1 MNSRIRAKLL
11 PLAIASLLA
20 APAAFAQETSSTI
33 SGRVLDAS
41 GQPVSNA
48 TVTIVHEPSGT
59 TKTTTTDAAGRY
71 SAQGLRVGG
80 PFDVTATKDGTPS
93 ARQDNVYL
101 QLGADTA
108 VNLSAGAAANAAD
121 ATALGAVTVS
131 AVSGQFT
138 SENKGLGTNISQAE
152 LKAAPSP
159 SGNIA
164 DIARRDP
171 RVNVDHGTGAI
182 SANGQNTRLNNIKVD
197 GLGVG
202 DPFGLNST
210 GMPTVGSPVSL
221 DTIDSFNISTA
232 NYDVGSDTVGAE
244 INAVTKSGTN
254 EFHGS
259 AYYGFKNASSMVGK
273 AGWLDNNRDYTEFDR
288 NWKAGATVGGPIIK
302 DKLFFFAG
310 YEKEEVTGL
319 SSGAVNGLD
328 PTLANSTLNKV
339 SPADLQ
345 KIINGANALGLTP
358 GTTAA
363 NAGTLVD
370 KRYIAK
376 IDWNITDGHRM
387 NLAYSRTKETK
398 PNPQGNGVNS
408 IGLSSY
414 WYTVNTDIKNYTLQ
428 SFDDWSDNFSSEAK
442 VGYSD
447 YQLNRSVDTQQ
458 PQITVRVNNT
468 NFGTAA
474 TGPTVN
480 LGEDQFSH
488 YNSASVKSLNAMWAG
503 TLYLDDHTIKGGFE
517 WERNR
522 IYNLFGRTEFGAYT
536 FGNNGANN
544 IANGLYSN
552 YSLYQPAPGYSL
564 NDIAAQWEL
573 RRHTFFLQDTWQ
585 PTENLS
591 VQFGFRVNR
600 YLTDDK
606 PLYNADFA
614 RTYGFSN
621 ANTINGS
628 KLVEPRFS
636 FNYTFDSEYKTQL
649 RGGVGLFQSDP
660 PTVWMTNPY
669 QNNGINIVTYSYD
682 RGANGLCTLGT
693 QKNIPCP
700 QFSADP
706 FKQPT
711 SGPGVVPQQAVDTV
725 DKNFKLPSVWKSSL
739 AFDRELP
746 WQGIIGTIEWQHIEV
761 QDGILYQNLNLGAPT
776 GIMPDGRFTYAGCIG
791 GSKPLNGPAAT
802 NCAAVSNGV
811 NNLNGANT
819 GGANARFRQNG
830 RFAQGVTYLTNTKKG
845 GSDTVTLSFS
855 KPMADGWAWSIAA
868 TGGHA
873 SEVNPGTSS
882 QATSNYSNSA
892 WYNPNEDVASTSNT
906 NIAKRLNASLTWQ
919 HNFFGDYATTVSAFY
934 DGHSGVPY
942 SWIFGNDSNGD
953 SYSKDLAYIP
963 TRGDGTIFRNANGS
977 AAASQA
983 LVDQFYGYIQGD
995 DYLRK
1000 KQGEVA
1006 RRNGAT
1012 SAWVNQIDLS
1022 LSQEIP
1028 GIFKGNKGEI
1038 RLDIYNFLNLVNKD
1052 WGQQS
1057 YIGFPYTRNLAN
1069 FGGVDPATGKYIYNL
1084 PTDANGN
1091 YQPGQKAIYD
1101 APTDNSATKVNP
1113 VSRWSAML
1121 TVRYTF

>member
-1 MNSRIRAKLL
+1 MNSRVRAKLL
-11 PLAIASLLA
+11 PFAIASLLA
-20 APAAFAQETSSTI
+20 APAFAQETSSTI

-41 GQPVSNA
+41 GQPVANA
-48 TVTIVHEPSGT
+48 TVVIVHEPSGT
-59 TKTTTTDAAGRY
+59 SKTTTTDASGRY

-80 PFDVTATKDGTPS
+80 PFDVTATKDGMPS
-93 ARQDNVYL
+93 VRQDNVYL
-101 QLGADTA
+101 QLGSDTA
-108 VNLSAGAAANAAD
+108 VNLTASAASAAD

-138 SENKGLGTNISQAE
+138 SENKGLGTNISQRE

-159 SGNIA
+159 SRNIA

-182 SANGQNTRLNNIKVD
+182 SANGQNTRMNSIKVD

-232 NYDVGSDTVGAE
+232 NYDVASDTVGAE

-259 AYYGFKNASSMVGK
+259 VYYGFKNASSMVGK

-288 NWKAGATVGGPIIK
+288 NWTAGATVGGPIIK

-328 PTLANSTLNKV
+328 PSLSRSTINKV
-339 SPADLQ
+339 SPGDLQ
-345 KIINGANALGLTP
+345 SIINAANGLGLQP
-358 GTTAA
+358 GSLGA
-363 NAGTLVD
+363 NAGTLTD

-387 NLAYSRTKETK
+387 NLAYSRTKEVK
-398 PNPQGNGVNS
+398 PNPQGNGAS
-408 IGLSSY
+408 TIGLSSY
-414 WYTVNTDIKNYTLQ
+414 WYTVNSDIKNYTLQ
-428 SFDDWSDNFSSEAK
+428 SFDDWTDNFSSETK
-442 VGYSD
+442 IGYSD
-447 YQLNRSVDTQQ
+447 YQLNRSVPYQQ
-458 PQITVRVNNT
+458 PQITVRLNNT
-468 NFGTAA
+468 GFGSSA
-474 TGPTVN
+474 TGPTIN

-503 TLYLDDHTIKGGFE
+503 TLYLDEHTIKGGFE

-536 FGNNGANN
+536 FGNNGLTNFGP
-544 IANGLYSN
+544 GLYSN
-552 YSLYQPAPGYSL
+552 YSLYQPAPGFSL

-573 RRHTFFLQDTWQ
+573 RRQTFFLQDTWQ
-585 PTENLS
+585 PTDNLS
-591 VQFGFRVNR
+591 VQYGFRVNK

-606 PLYNADFA
+606 PLYNADFQ
-614 RTYGFSN
+614 RSFGFSN

-628 KLVEPRFS
+628 KLVEPRLS

-682 RGANGLCTLGT
+682 RQANGLCNLGS

-700 QFSADP
+700 AFSANP
-706 FKQPT
+706 FEQPT
-711 SGPGVVPQQAVDTV
+711 SGPGTVPQQAVDTV

-746 WQGIIGTIEWQHIEV
+746 WQGIIASIEWQHLDV

-776 GIMPDGRFTYAGCIG
+776 GIMPDGRYTYAGCIG
-791 GSKPLNGPAAT
+791 GSTPLGGPTGAACGGANANG
-802 NCAAVSNGV
+802 S
-811 NNLNGANT
+811 NT
-819 GGANARFRQNG
+819 GGANARYRQNG
-830 RFAQGVTYLTNTKKG
+830 RFAQGVTYLTNTHKG
-845 GSDTVTLSFS
+845 GADTVTLSFT
-855 KPMADGWAWSIAA
+855 KPMENGWSWSVAA
-868 TGGHA
+868 TGGH
-873 SEVNPGTSS
+873 STEVNPGTSS

-892 WYNPNEDVASTSNT
+892 WYNPNEDVASTANT

-919 HNFFGDYATTVSAFY
+919 HNFFGDYATTISAFY
-934 DGHSGVPY
+934 DGHTGVPY

-963 TRGDGTIFRNANGS
+963 TRGDGTLFRNSGGT
-977 AAASQA
+977 AAASQQ
-983 LVDQFYGYIQGD
+983 LVDQFYSYIQSD

-1000 KQGEVA
+1000 HQGKVA

-1022 LSQEIP
+1022 LSQEVP

-1069 FGGVDPATGKYIYNL
+1069 FGGVDPTTGKYIYNL

-1091 YQPGQKAIYD
+1091 YQPGQKAVYD

-1121 TVRYTF
+1121 TLRYTF

>member
-1 MNSRIRAKLL
+1 MQKRIRAKLL
-11 PLAIASLLA
+11 PLAIASLIA
-20 APAAFAQETSSTI
+20 APSAFAQETSSTI
-33 SGRVLDAS
+33 SGRVLDSA

-59 TKTTTTDAAGRY
+59 TKTTTTDANGRY
-71 SAQGLRVGG
+71 SAQGLRPGG
-80 PFDVTATKDGTPS
+80 PFDVTANKDGVPS
-93 ARQDNVYL
+93 ARQDQVYL
-101 QLGADTA
+101 SLGADTA
-108 VNLSAGAAANAAD
+108 VNLTSGAAANAAD

-131 AVSGQFT
+131 AVSGQFS
-138 SENKGLGTNISQAE
+138 SENKGLGTTISQAQ
-152 LKAAPSP
+152 LKATPAP

-164 DIARRDP
+164 DIARLDP

-182 SANGQNTRLNNIKVD
+182 SANGQNSRMNAIKVD

-210 GMPTVGSPVSL
+210 GMPTVGSPVSM
-221 DTIDSFNISTA
+221 DTLDSFNISTA
-232 NYDVGSDTVGAE
+232 NYDVSSDTIGAD

-259 AYYGFKNASSMVGK
+259 VYYGFKNASSMVGD
-273 AGWLDNNRDYTEFDR
+273 AGWINNGQDREYTEFDR

-328 PTLANSTLNKV
+328 PSLAASNNNKV
-339 SPADLQ
+339 SSADLART
-345 KIINGANALGLTP
+345 IANAQGLGIVP
-358 GTTAA
+358 GTLGA
-363 NAGTLVD
+363 NAGTLTD

-387 NLAYSRTKETK
+387 NLAYSRTKEVK
-398 PNPQGNGVNS
+398 PNPQGNGASS

-414 WYTVNTDIKNYTLQ
+414 WYTVNSDIKNYTLQ
-428 SFDDWSDNFSSEAK
+428 SFDDWSDIFSSETK
-442 VGYSD
+442 IGYSD
-447 YQLNRSVDTQQ
+447 YSLNRSVDTQQ
-458 PQITVRVNNT
+458 PMLTVRVNS
-468 NFGTAA
+468 GIGSAQG
-474 TGPTVN
+474 TGPTIN

-488 YNSASVKSLNAMWAG
+488 YNSASVKTLNAMWAG

-536 FGNNGANN
+536 FANGINSLANGA
-544 IANGLYSN
+544 YSN

-585 PTENLS
+585 PTDNLS
-591 VQFGFRVNR
+591 VQFGFRVNK

-606 PLYNADFA
+606 PLYNATFEQK
-614 RTYGFSN
+614 YGFSN
-621 ANTINGS
+621 AATVNGS
-628 KLVEPRFS
+628 KLVEPRLS

-682 RGANGLCTLGT
+682 RNADGTCRLGS
-693 QKNIPCP
+693 QLSIACP
-700 QFSADP
+700 AFSPDP
-706 FKQPT
+706 LKQQT
-711 SGPGVVPQQAVDTV
+711 SGPGTQPQMAVDTV
-725 DKNFKLPSVWKSSL
+725 DKNFKLPSVWKSSI

-746 WQGIIGTIEWQHIEV
+746 WMGIIGSIEYQHLDV
-761 QDGILYQNLNLGAPT
+761 QDGIFYQNLNIGGPT
-776 GIMPDGRFTYAGCIG
+776 GQMPDGRFTYYGCIG
-791 GSKPLNGPAAT
+791 GSTPIGAAA
-802 NCAAVSNGV
+802 NCATSNAT
-811 NNLNGANT
+811 GAALSTNRNRYR
-819 GGANARFRQNG
+819 ADG
-830 RFAQGVTYLTNTKKG
+830 RFAQAVTYLTNTSKG
-845 GSDTVTLSFS
+845 GADTVTLSFT
-855 KPMADGWAWSIAA
+855 KPMENGWSWSVSA

-873 SEVNPGTSS
+873 TEVNPGTSS
-882 QATSNYSNSA
+882 QASSNYSNSA
-892 WYNPNEDVASTSNT
+892 WTNPNEDVASTANT
-906 NIAKRLNASLTWQ
+906 NIAKRLNASITWQ
-919 HNFFGDYATTVSAFY
+919 HAFFGDYNTTVSAFY

-942 SWIFGNDSNGD
+942 SWVFGNDANGD

-963 TRGDGTIFRNANGS
+963 TRNDGTAFRTANGAS
-977 AAASQA
+977 AASDA
-983 LVDQFYGYIQGD
+983 LVNQFFDYIQHD
-995 DYLRK
+995 PSLRK
-1000 KQGEVA
+1000 NQGKIA
-1006 RRNGAT
+1006 RRNDAV
-1012 SAWVNQIDLS
+1012 SSWVNQIDLG

-1038 RLDIYNFLNLVNKD
+1038 RLDIYNFLNLLNKD

-1057 YIGFPYTRNLAN
+1057 YVGFPYTRTLAN
-1069 FGGVDPATGKYIYNL
+1069 FGGVDAQGNYIYNL
-1084 PTDANGN
+1084 PTDAQGN
-1091 YQPGQKAIYD
+1091 YAPGSKAVYD
-1101 APTDNSATKVNP
+1101 APTDNSATKLNP
-1113 VSRWSAML
+1113 VSRWSAQL

>member
-1 MNSRIRAKLL
+1 MNSRVRAKLL
-11 PLAIASLLA
+11 PFAIASLLA
-20 APAAFAQETSSTI
+20 APAFAQETSSTI
-33 SGRVLDAS
+33 SGRVVDAS
-41 GQPVSNA
+41 GQPVANA
-48 TVTIVHEPSGT
+48 TVVIVHEPSGT
-59 TKTTTTDAAGRY
+59 TKTTTTDASGRY

-80 PFDVTATKDGTPS
+80 PFDVTATKDGMPS
-93 ARQDNVYL
+93 VRQDNVYL
-101 QLGADTA
+101 QLGSDTA
-108 VNLSAGAAANAAD
+108 VNLTASAASTAD

-138 SENKGLGTNISQAE
+138 SENKGLGTNISQRE

-159 SGNIA
+159 SRNIA

-182 SANGQNTRLNNIKVD
+182 SANGQNTRMNNIKVD

-254 EFHGS
+254 DFHGS
-259 AYYGFKNASSMVGK
+259 VYYGFKNASSMVGD
-273 AGWLDNNRDYTEFDR
+273 AGWLDNNKEYREFDR
-288 NWKAGATVGGPIIK
+288 NWTAGATVGGPIIK

-328 PTLANSTLNKV
+328 PSLSSSTSNRIA
-339 SPADLQ
+339 PGDLQ
-345 KIINGANALGLTP
+345 SVIDAARGLGLQP
-358 GTTAA
+358 GSLGA
-363 NAGTLVD
+363 NAGTLTD

-376 IDWNITDGHRM
+376 LDWNITDGHRM
-387 NLAYSRTKETK
+387 NLAYSRTKEVK
-398 PNPQGNGVNS
+398 PNPQGNFSDAV
-408 IGLSSY
+408 GLSSY
-414 WYTVNTDIKNYTLQ
+414 WYTVNSDIKNYTLQ
-428 SFDDWSDNFSSEAK
+428 SFDDWTDNFSSETK
-442 VGYSD
+442 IGYSD

-458 PQITVRVNNT
+458 PQVAVRINSVP
-468 NFGTAA
+468 FGGTAS
-474 TGPTVN
+474 GPTVN
-480 LGEDQFSH
+480 LGEDQYSH
-488 YNSASVKSLNAMWAG
+488 YNSASVKTLNAMWAG
-503 TLYLDDHTIKGGFE
+503 TLYLDEHTIKGGFE

-536 FGNNGANN
+536 FGADGLTNFPL
-544 IANGLYSN
+544 GLYSN
-552 YSLYQPAPGYSL
+552 YSLYRPAQGYSL

-585 PTENLS
+585 PTDNLS
-591 VQFGFRVNR
+591 VQFGFRVNK

-606 PLYNADFA
+606 PLYNATFQQ
-614 RTYGFSN
+614 RFGFSN

-628 KLVEPRFS
+628 KLVEPRLS
-636 FNYTFDSEYKTQL
+636 FNYSFDSEYKTQL

-682 RGANGLCTLGT
+682 RQADGVTCKLGKQTL
-693 QKNIPCP
+693 PCP
-700 QFSADP
+700 AFSPDP
-706 FKQPT
+706 FNQPT
-711 SGPGVVPQQAVDTV
+711 SGAGTTPQMAVDTV

-746 WQGIIGTIEWQHIEV
+746 WQGIIASIEWQHLDV

-776 GIMPDGRFTYAGCIG
+776 GIMPDGRYTYAGCIG
-791 GSKPLNGPAAT
+791 GSTPLGGPTGATCTGANANG
-802 NCAAVSNGV
+802 S
-811 NNLNGANT
+811 NT
-819 GGANARFRQNG
+819 GGSNARYRADG
-830 RFAQGVTYLTNTKKG
+830 RFAQGVTYLTNTHKG
-845 GSDTVTLSFS
+845 GADTVTLSFT
-855 KPMADGWAWSIAA
+855 KPMENGWSWSVAA
-868 TGGHA
+868 TGGH
-873 SEVNPGTSS
+873 STEVNPGTSS
-882 QATSNYSNSA
+882 QATSNFSNSA
-892 WYNPNEDVASTSNT
+892 WYNPNEDVASTANT

-919 HNFFGDYATTVSAFY
+919 HNFFGDYATTISAFY

-942 SWIFGNDSNGD
+942 SWIFSNDANGD

-963 TRGDGTIFRNANGS
+963 TRGDGTIFRNSKGT
-977 AAASQA
+977 AAASQQ
-983 LVDQFYGYIQGD
+983 LVDQFYNFIQND

-1000 KQGEVA
+1000 HQGEVA
-1006 RRNGAT
+1006 RRNGAKA
-1012 SAWVNQIDLS
+1012 AWVNQIDLS

-1028 GIFKGNKGEI
+1028 GIFAGNKGEI

-1057 YIGFPYTRNLAN
+1057 YVGFPYTRNLAA
-1069 FGGVDPATGKYIYNL
+1069 FGGVDPATGKYVYNL

-1091 YQPGQKAIYD
+1091 FQPGTKTIYD

>member
-1 MNSRIRAKLL
+1 MNSRVRAKLL
-11 PLAIASLLA
+11 PFAIASLLA
-20 APAAFAQETSSTI
+20 APAFAQETSSTI

-48 TVTIVHEPSGT
+48 TVLIVHEPSGT
-59 TKTTTTDAAGRY
+59 TKSTTTDASGRY

-80 PFDVTATKDGTPS
+80 PFDVTVSKEGAPS
-93 ARQDNVYL
+93 AKQDNVYL
-101 QLGADTA
+101 QLGSDTA
-108 VNLSAGAAANAAD
+108 VNLTVGGANVAD
-121 ATALGAVTVS
+121 ATSLSGVTVS
-131 AVSGQFT
+131 AVSGTFT
-138 SENKGLGTNISQAE
+138 SENKGLGTNISQQQ
-152 LKAAPSP
+152 LKNTPSP
-159 SGNIA
+159 SRNIA
-164 DIARRDP
+164 DIARLDP

-210 GMPTVGSPVSL
+210 GMPTVGSPVSM

-232 NYDVGSDTVGAE
+232 NYDVSSDTVGAE

-259 AYYGFKNASSMVGK
+259 VYYGFKNASSMVGK

-288 NWKAGATVGGPIIK
+288 NWTAGATVGGPIIK

-319 SSGAVNGLD
+319 SSGAVNGLN
-328 PTLANSTLNKV
+328 PALTNSTSNKIA
-339 SPADLQ
+339 PGDLQ
-345 KIINGANALGLTP
+345 SIINSANALGLQP
-358 GTTAA
+358 GSLGA
-363 NAGTLVD
+363 NAGTLTD

-376 IDWNITDGHRM
+376 LDWNITDGHRM
-387 NLAYSRTKETK
+387 NLAYSRTKEVK
-398 PNPQGNGVNS
+398 PNPQGNFPDA

-414 WYTVNTDIKNYTLQ
+414 WYTVNSDIKNYTLQ
-428 SFDDWSDNFSSEAK
+428 SFDDWNDVFSSETK

-447 YQLNRSVDTQQ
+447 YSLNRSVPFQQ
-458 PQITVRVNNT
+458 PMITVRLNNT
-468 NFGTAA
+468 PFGASGV
-474 TGPTVN
+474 GPTVN

-488 YNSASVKSLNAMWAG
+488 YNSASVKTLNAMWAG
-503 TLYLDDHTIKGGFE
+503 TLYLGDHTIKGGFE

-522 IYNLFGRTEFGAYT
+522 IYNLFGRTEFGSYS
-536 FGNNGANN
+536 FNNQGVQNFAD
-544 IANGLYSN
+544 GRYSN
-552 YSLYQPAPGYSL
+552 YSLYRPAAGFSL

-585 PTENLS
+585 ASDNLS
-591 VQFGFRVNR
+591 VMFGFRVNK

-606 PLYNADFA
+606 PLYNSTFQQA
-614 RTYGFSN
+614 YGFSN
-621 ANTINGS
+621 ANTINGAQ
-628 KLVEPRFS
+628 LVEPRLS

-669 QNNGINIVTYSYD
+669 QNNGINIATYSYD
-682 RGANGLCTLGT
+682 RLADGVTCQLGT
-693 QKNIPCP
+693 QRLPCP
-700 QFSADP
+700 TFSPDP
-706 FKQPT
+706 HNQPT
-711 SGPGVVPQQAVDTV
+711 SGAGTIPQQAVDTV
-725 DKNFKLPSVWKSSL
+725 DKNFNLPSVWKASL

-746 WQGIIGTIEWQHIEV
+746 WQGIIASLEYQHLDV

-776 GIMPDGRFTYAGCIG
+776 GIMPDGRYTFNGCIG
-791 GSKPLNGPAAT
+791 GSTPVGGPTGVNCAT
-802 NCAAVSNGV
+802 NLTGS
-811 NNLNGANT
+811 NT
-819 GGANARFRQNG
+819 GGALARARRDN
-830 RFAQGVTYLTNTKKG
+830 RFAQGVTFLTNTSKG
-845 GSDTVTLSFS
+845 GADTVTLSFS
-855 KPMADGWAWSIAA
+855 KPMADGWSWSVAA

-873 SEVNPGTSS
+873 TEVNPGTSS

-892 WYNPNEDVASTSNT
+892 WYNPNEDVASTANT

-934 DGHSGVPY
+934 DGHDGVPY
-942 SWIFGNDSNGD
+942 SWIFSNDANGD

-963 TRGDGTIFRNANGS
+963 TRGDGTIFRNSGGT
-977 AAASQA
+977 AAASDQ
-983 LVDQFYGYIQGD
+983 LVNQFYKFIQGD
-995 DYLRK
+995 SYLRK
-1000 KQGEVA
+1000 EQGKVA
-1006 RRNGAT
+1006 KRNGAT

-1022 LSQEIP
+1022 LSQEVP

-1057 YIGFPYTRNLAN
+1057 YIGFPYTRNLAA

-1091 YQPGQKAIYD
+1091 YQPGQKAVYD

-1121 TVRYTF
+1121 TLRYTF

>member
-11 PLAIASLLA
+11 PLAIASLLT
-20 APAAFAQETSSTI
+20 APAFAQETSSTI
-33 SGRVLDAS
+33 SGRVLDAA
-41 GQPVSNA
+41 GQPVANA
-48 TVTIVHEPSGT
+48 TVVIVHEPSGT
-59 TKTTTTDAAGRY
+59 TKTTTTDASGRY

-80 PFDVTATKDGTPS
+80 PFDVTATKDGAPS

-108 VNLSAGAAANAAD
+108 VNLSSGAAANAAD
-121 ATALGAVTVS
+121 ATALNAVTVS
-131 AVSGQFT
+131 AVSGQFS
-138 SENKGLGTNISQAE
+138 SENKGLGTTISQAQ
-152 LKAAPSP
+152 LKATPAPSR
-159 SGNIA
+159 NIA
-164 DIARRDP
+164 DIARLDP

-182 SANGQNTRLNNIKVD
+182 SANGQNTRMNSIKVD

-202 DPFGLNST
+202 DPFGLNGT
-210 GMPTVGSPVSL
+210 GMPTVGSPVSM

-232 NYDVGSDTVGAE
+232 NYDVSSDTIGAD

-273 AGWLDNNRDYTEFDR
+273 AGWLDQGRDYTEFDR
-288 NWKAGATVGGPIIK
+288 NWVAGATVGGPIIK

-328 PTLANSTLNKV
+328 PSLTTSTVNKI

-345 KIINGANALGLTP
+345 RIINGANARGIVP
-358 GTTAA
+358 GSTGA
-363 NAGTLVD
+363 NAGTLTD

-376 IDWNITDGHRM
+376 LDWNITDGHRM
-387 NLAYSRTKETK
+387 NLAYSRTKEVK
-398 PNPQGNGVNS
+398 PNPQGNGTSSV
-408 IGLSSY
+408 GLSSY
-414 WYTVNTDIKNYTLQ
+414 WYTVNSDIKNYTLQ
-428 SFDDWSDNFSSEAK
+428 SFDDWNDIFSSETK
-442 VGYSD
+442 IGYSD
-447 YQLNRSVDTQQ
+447 YGLNRSVDTQQ
-458 PQITVRVNNT
+458 PMITVRANNT
-468 NFGTAA
+468 NFGTSA
-474 TGPTVN
+474 TGPTVS

-488 YNSASVKSLNAMWAG
+488 YNEASVKTLNAMWAG
-503 TLYLDDHTIKGGFE
+503 TLYLGDHTIKGGFE

-536 FGNNGANN
+536 FGNNGVNN

-552 YSLYQPAPGYSL
+552 YSLYQPAKGYSL

-585 PTENLS
+585 ASDNLS
-591 VQFGFRVNR
+591 VQFGFRVNK

-606 PLYNADFA
+606 PLYNATFQSK
-614 RTYGFSN
+614 YGFSN

-628 KLVEPRFS
+628 QLVEPRLS

-669 QNNGINIVTYSYD
+669 QNNGINVATYSYD
-682 RGANGLCTLGT
+682 RQPDGVNCKLGT
-693 QKNIPCP
+693 QTLPCP
-700 QFSADP
+700 QFSANP
-706 FKQPT
+706 FNQPT
-711 SGPGVVPQQAVDTV
+711 SGAGTLPQQAVDTV
-725 DKNFKLPSVWKSSL
+725 DKNFKLPSVWKSSI

-746 WQGIIGTIEWQHIEV
+746 WQGIIASIEYQHLDV
-761 QDGILYQNLNLGAPT
+761 QDGILYQNLNIGGPT
-776 GIMPDGRFTYAGCIG
+776 GIMPDGRYTYNACIG
-791 GSKPLNGPAAT
+791 GATPVGGPT
-802 NCAAVSNGV
+802 GVNCAGNAA
-811 NNLNGANT
+811 NLIGSNT
-819 GGANARFRQNG
+819 GGSNARARRDD
-830 RFAQGVTYLTNTKKG
+830 RFAQGVTYLTNTSKG
-845 GSDTVTLSFS
+845 GADTVTLSFS
-855 KPMADGWAWSIAA
+855 KPMADGWSWSVAA
-868 TGGHA
+868 TGGH
-873 SEVNPGTSS
+873 STEVNPGTSS

-892 WYNPNEDVASTSNT
+892 WTNPNEDVASTANT

-919 HNFFGDYATTVSAFY
+919 HNFFGDYATTISAFY

-963 TRGDGTIFRNANGS
+963 TRNDGTVFRNAAGT
-977 AAASQA
+977 AAASQQ
-983 LVDQFYGYIQGD
+983 LVNQFYDYINGD
-995 DYLRK
+995 SYLRK
-1000 KQGEVA
+1000 QQGKIA
-1006 RRNGAT
+1006 KRNGAT

-1022 LSQEIP
+1022 MSQEIP

-1038 RLDIYNFLNLVNKD
+1038 RLDVYNFLNLVNKK

-1057 YIGFPYTRNLAN
+1057 YVGFPYTRTLAN
-1069 FGGVDPATGKYIYNL
+1069 FGGVNAQGEYIYNL

-1091 YQPGQKAIYD
+1091 FQPGLKGIYD
-1101 APTDNSATKVNP
+1101 APTDNSATKINP

>member
-1 MNSRIRAKLL
+1 MNSRVRAKLL
-11 PLAIASLLA
+11 PFAIASLLA
-20 APAAFAQETSSTI
+20 APAFAQETSSTI
-33 SGRVLDAS
+33 SGRVVDAA
-41 GQPVSNA
+41 GQPVANA
-48 TVTIVHEPSGT
+48 TVVIVHEPSGT
-59 TKTTTTDAAGRY
+59 SKTTITDASGRY

-80 PFDVTATKDGTPS
+80 PFDVTATKDGMPS
-93 ARQDNVYL
+93 VRQDNVYL
-101 QLGADTA
+101 QLGSDTA
-108 VNLSAGAAANAAD
+108 VNLTASAANTAD

-138 SENKGLGTNISQAE
+138 SENKGLGTNISQRE

-159 SGNIA
+159 SRNIA

-232 NYDVGSDTVGAE
+232 NYDVASDTVGAE

-259 AYYGFKNASSMVGK
+259 VYYGFKNASSMVGK
-273 AGWLDNNRDYTEFDR
+273 AGWLDDNRDYNEFDR
-288 NWKAGATVGGPIIK
+288 NWTAGATVGGPIIK

-319 SSGAVNGLD
+319 SSGATNGLD
-328 PTLANSTLNKV
+328 PSLSSSTSNKIA
-339 SPADLQ
+339 PADLQ
-345 KIINGANALGLTP
+345 SIIDAARGLGLQP
-358 GTTAA
+358 GSTGA
-363 NAGTLVD
+363 NAGTLTD

-376 IDWNITDGHRM
+376 LDWNITDGHRM
-387 NLAYSRTKETK
+387 NLAYSRTKEVK
-398 PNPQGNGVNS
+398 PNPQGNFPDA

-414 WYTVNTDIKNYTLQ
+414 WYTVNSDIKNYTLQ
-428 SFDDWSDNFSSEAK
+428 SFDDWTDNFSSETK

-447 YQLNRSVDTQQ
+447 YQLNRSVDVQQ
-458 PQITVRVNNT
+458 PQIGVRINST
-468 NFGTAA
+468 DFGTSA

-488 YNSASVKSLNAMWAG
+488 YNSASVKTLNAMWAG

-536 FGNNGANN
+536 FGNDGLTNFPA
-544 IANGLYSN
+544 GLYSN
-552 YSLYQPAPGYSL
+552 YSLYRPAPGYSI

-585 PTENLS
+585 ATDNLS
-591 VQFGFRVNR
+591 VQYGFRVNK

-606 PLYNADFA
+606 PLYNSTFQQA
-614 RTYGFSN
+614 YGFSN
-621 ANTINGS
+621 ANTINGTQ
-628 KLVEPRFS
+628 LVEPRLS

-682 RGANGLCTLGT
+682 RQADGVTCKLGK
-693 QKNIPCP
+693 QLLPCP
-700 QFSADP
+700 AFSPNPHA
-706 FKQPT
+706 QPT
-711 SGPGVVPQQAVDTV
+711 SGAGTVPQMAVDTV
-725 DKNFKLPSVWKSSL
+725 DKNFNLPSVWKSSL

-746 WQGIIGTIEWQHIEV
+746 WQGIIASIEWQHLDV

-776 GIMPDGRFTYAGCIG
+776 GVLRDGRYTYAGCIG
-791 GSKPLNGPAAT
+791 GATAVGGATGADCSK
-802 NCAAVSNGV
+802 
-811 NNLNGANT
+811 NLNGSNT
-819 GGANARFRQNG
+819 GGSFARARADQ
-830 RFAQGVTYLTNTKKG
+830 RFAQGVTYLTNTSKG
-845 GSDTVTLSFS
+845 GADTVTLSFT
-855 KPMADGWAWSIAA
+855 KPMENGWSWSVAA
-868 TGGHA
+868 TGGH
-873 SEVNPGTSS
+873 STEVNPGTSS

-892 WYNPNEDVASTSNT
+892 WYNPNEDVASTANT
-906 NIAKRLNASLTWQ
+906 NIARRLNASITWQ
-919 HNFFGDYATTVSAFY
+919 HNFFGNYATTVSAFY
-934 DGHSGVPY
+934 DGHDGVPY
-942 SWIFGNDSNGD
+942 SWIFSNDANGD

-963 TRGDGTIFRNANGS
+963 NRGDGTVFMNSKGT

-983 LVDQFYGYIQGD
+983 LVDQFYDYIQHD

-1000 KQGEVA
+1000 HKGDVA
-1006 RRNGAT
+1006 RRNGAQ

-1022 LSQEIP
+1022 ISQEVP

-1057 YIGFPYTRNLAN
+1057 YIGFPYTRNLAA
-1069 FGGVDPATGKYIYNL
+1069 FGGVDANGNYIYNL

-1091 YQPGQKAIYD
+1091 YQPGQKAVYD
-1101 APTDNSATKVNP
+1101 APTDNSATKLNP